1 MTWRARRAAALAA
14 GITAASLTG
23 CASQIDGLAPVGGD
37 KTTALRIAAI
47 DVILAQQLTIRDAP
61 ACVQVDGDY
70 SCIGSLTDGDPI
82 QVTAPGP
89 DLTDMTVIVGGDIVI
104 YQGPVQQVLDE
115 AAQDAS

>member
-1 MTWRARRAAALAA
+1 MTRPARLAAVLAA
-14 GITAASLTG
+14 GIAAASLTG

-47 DVILAQQLTIRDAP
+47 DVVLARKLTIRDAP
-61 ACVQVDGDY
+61 SCVQVDGDFT
-70 SCIGSLTDGDPI
+70 CIGSLTDGDLI

-89 DLTDMTVIVGGDIVI
+89 ALTDMTVIIGGDIVI

-115 AAQDAS
+115 AAQSAS

>member
-1 MTWRARRAAALAA
+1 MAAARAA
-14 GITAASLTG
+14 GIAVASLAG

-61 ACVQVDGDY
+61 ACVQVDGDFN
-70 SCIGSLTDGDPI
+70 CIGSLTDGDLI

-89 DLTDMTVIVGGDIVI
+89 DLTDMTVIIGGDIVI
-104 YQGPVQQVLDE
+104 YMGPVQQVLDE
-115 AAQDAS
+115 AAQAES

>member
-1 MTWRARRAAALAA
+1 MAVAAALAA
-14 GITAASLTG
+14 GITAASLAG

-61 ACVQVDGDY
+61 ACVQVDGDF